1 MSTNGWWTRCA
12 AAFAVALVT
21 LGLPAWVLV
30 VAGASR
36 AEAGE
41 RLGPPER
48 LAETGLYADFATRRV
63 AADVLA
69 FSPQYPLWTD
79 GAAKRRWIRLPPGS
93 TIDAS
98 DIDQW
103 VFPVGTQFWKEF
115 AFERTVETRYMELGR
130 DGRWRYAAY
139 VWSADGRDATL
150 APELGVRGACDV
162 GGGVRHDIPGRLDC
176 LACHAGTPN
185 EVLGFSALQ
194 LSSARDP
201 QALHALEPEAGS
213 VDLAALVERGLVRNL
228 APEFV
233 VHAPRFV
240 AETERERAA
249 LGYLHGNCASCHNAR
264 GPLANLD
271 LDLSVSLARADELA
285 PALRTTLEVPARFQ
299 GAAPLRIAAGAPER
313 SLLVQ
318 RLATRNPLLQMPPLG
333 THVIDSQAVALL
345 TQWIELDLNPARLPP
360 APDSNRNV
368 SPYLSRKD

>member
-1 MSTNGWWTRCA
+1 VSTNGWWTRFA

-30 VAGASR
+30 VAGAPR
-36 AEAGE
+36 ANAGE
-41 RLGPPER
+41 LADPPER
-48 LAETGLYADFATRRV
+48 LAETGLYADFAARRV
-63 AADVLA
+63 APDVLA

-79 GAAKRRWIRLPPGS
+79 GAAKRRWIRLPQGS
-93 TIDAS
+93 AIDAS
-98 DIDQW
+98 DVDQW
-103 VFPVGTQFWKEF
+103 VFPAGTQLWKEF
-115 AFERTVETRYMELGR
+115 AFERTVETRYMQLGH
-130 DGRWRYAAY
+130 DGRWSYATY

-150 APELGVRGACDV
+150 APELGLRGACES
-162 GGGVRHDIPGRLDC
+162 GGGARHDIPGRLDC

-194 LSSARDP
+194 LSSDRDP
-201 QALHALEPEAGS
+201 QAPHATQPEPGS

-228 APEFV
+228 PQEFIER
-233 VHAPRFV
+233 APRIV
-240 AETERERAA
+240 AATERERAA

-264 GPLANLD
+264 GPLANLE
-271 LDLSVSLARADELA
+271 LDLSVTLARTDELA

-313 SLLVQ
+313 SLLLQ
-318 RLATRNPLLQMPPLG
+318 RLSTRNPLLQMPPLG
-333 THVIDSQAVALL
+333 THLVDSQAVALL

-360 APDSNRNV
+360 AADSNRNV